1 MAVEAADLTL
11 DDLDAVYPKRQ
22 LENQTSLDRL
32 KSMAVNLTNEVYGGV
47 TRGTAE
53 IEGNQEDFALLVWAH
68 FLALREGEPS
78 SESQSGGSVAY
89 ARAQAGDDH
98 GLGETR
104 YGRQAMNLLG
114 SKASLGIEK
123 ASSSWK

>member
-1 MAVEAADLTL
+1 MVEAADLTL

-32 KSMAVNLTNEVYGGV
+32 KRMAVNLTNNVYGGA

-53 IEGNQEDFALLVWAH
+53 IEGDPEDFAVLVWAH
-68 FLALREGEPS
+68 YLALREGEPS

-89 ARAQAGDDH
+89 ARAQGGDTAG
-98 GLGETR
+98 LSETR
-104 YGRQAMNLLG
+104 FGRQAQNLLG
-114 SKASLGIEK
+114 DNASVGIEK
-123 ASSSWK
+123 ANSSWR